1 MKNNAWI
8 GKINMNEVISFNHA
22 AQYAKL
28 WMQLTHVQ
36 LESKVVDNITWK
48 LSSNGEYMMAAAYKA

>member
-1 MKNNAWI
+1 
-8 GKINMNEVISFNHA
+8 MNEVISFNHA

-36 LESKVVDNITWK
+36 LESKVEDNITWK